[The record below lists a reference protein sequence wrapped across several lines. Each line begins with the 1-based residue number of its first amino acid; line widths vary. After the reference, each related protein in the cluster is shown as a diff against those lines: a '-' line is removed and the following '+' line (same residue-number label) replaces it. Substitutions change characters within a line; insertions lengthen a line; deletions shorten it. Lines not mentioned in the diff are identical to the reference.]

1 MSGDD
6 RLNRMQ
12 KPARSKISLTLVL
25 LMLFAAAG
33 IVVTLMFWHFDAS
46 MPMQLLAP

>member
-25 LMLFAAAG
+25 LVLFAAAG
-33 IVVTLMFWHFDAS
+33 IAFTLMLSHFDAS

>member
-6 RLNRMQ
+6 RLNRTQ
-12 KPARSKISLTLVL
+12 KPARSKISFTAVL
-25 LMLFAAAG
+25 LALFAA
-33 IVVTLMFWHFDAS
+33 VMFSHFDAS